1 MVVIKTSKTL
11 ATISGLVNDFKLTY
25 IDILIKT
32 PGNSITGQKYSV
44 YSSIPPFPPGRR
56 PIGAKLLTYSLMT
69 SSGPEL
75 SRQVAIVNELGL
87 HARSAAQIAALAN
100 RSTASVWIQ
109 KGNEKADASS
119 IVDILTLACEKGSKI
134 TISIENKADFNIL
147 EAITELVEGGF
158 GE

>member
-1 MVVIKTSKTL
+1 
-11 ATISGLVNDFKLTY
+11 
-25 IDILIKT
+25 
-32 PGNSITGQKYSV
+32 
-44 YSSIPPFPPGRR
+44 
-56 PIGAKLLTYSLMT
+56 MT
-69 SSGPEL
+69 NTGPEL
-75 SRQVAIVNELGL
+75 SREVAILNELGL

-100 RSTASVWIQ
+100 QSTASVWIQ